1 MALLERGN
9 LLVVAAVT
17 EIALHTRIRPL
28 SSKALAARYHLPL
41 RHLERVL
48 QALAREG
55 ILKGTRGRRG
65 GYRLARHRRE
75 ITAAEILRVARRSE
89 DAADPCPEPTELS
102 NVVGRALDQAEN
114 AFAAALAY
122 ISIED
127 LTRSAAAMGSA
138 NGRGRSMETSP
149 IRQPRPALDS
159 RQQSERSP
167 HPSHR
172 LRRGEMLP

>member
-1 MALLERGN
+1 MALLERSN

-17 EIALHTRIRPL
+17 EIALNSRIRPL
-28 SSKALAARYHLPL
+28 SSTALAARYRLSP

-65 GYRLARHRRE
+65 GYRLARHQRE

-89 DAADPCPEPTELS
+89 DAADSCLQSTELS
-102 NVVGRALDQAEN
+102 DIVGRAFDKAEK
-114 AFAAALAY
+114 AFSAALAH

-127 LTRSAAAMGSA
+127 LTRSAVATGSA
-138 NGRGRSMETSP
+138 NGRGRATETLP
-149 IRQPRPALDS
+149 IRQPRPAPAS
-159 RQQSERSP
+159 RQQSDRSP
-167 HPSHR
+167 RPSHR